1 MRRLVRKSSE
11 AGRAADKLISGFGS
25 AAGLFFRH
33 LQDATDGRGRAG
45 GSESSEGLRVPSPL
59 SGEFF
64 LDRKRFIVTAAL
76 VVYCDSVA
84 NRQWY
89 RQIKNIRGCYVSVAD
104 C

>member
-11 AGRAADKLISGFGS
+11 AGNAADILNSGLGCGTTFFFPHLI
-25 AAGLFFRH
+25 
-33 LQDATDGRGRAG
+33 DGKDGNGRAG
-45 GSESSEGLRVPSPL
+45 ESESSEGLRLPWPR

-84 NRQWY
+84 DR
-89 RQIKNIRGCYVSVAD
+89 
-104 C
+104 

>member
-1 MRRLVRKSSE
+1 M
-11 AGRAADKLISGFGS
+11 LISDFGS
-25 AAGLFFRH
+25 GTGLFFRH
-33 LQDATDGRGRAG
+33 LHDATDGSGRAG

-84 NRQWY
+84 DRQ
-89 RQIKNIRGCYVSVAD
+89 
-104 C
+104 

>member
-1 MRRLVRKSSE
+1 MRRLVRKSSD

-25 AAGLFFRH
+25 AAGLVFRH
-33 LQDATDGRGRAG
+33 LQDATDGSGRGG

-76 VVYCDSVA
+76 VVYRDSVGD
-84 NRQWY
+84 RQWY
-89 RQIKNIRGCYVSVAD
+89 RQIEVSEGVMYR
-104 C
+104 